1 MKKFIAM
8 MLCIV
13 LVLSLVACG
22 KDAEEPTETTTEP
35 TTETTEAPTTESPT
49 TEEVTE
55 EITEEEYIE
64 PVTDEYG
71 LDAETRELLENPVFD
86 FITIDDEGMWQPTEA
101 TELMLSMQ
109 ELLLTLP
116 IHLRFASYI
125 VQDVVHAEYKN
136 EVYFDYSEGFE
147 VVSGMSPVSF
157 QPQFVY
163 LINAPEGTDIE
174 ALCAQIE
181 ANADPH
187 RTQCPPFVENIV
199 TASSGNTIMFAMCQ
213 TPEAANALVEGFNSL
228 MAE

>member
-22 KDAEEPTETTTEP
+22 KDAEEPTETTTES
-35 TTETTEAPTTESPT
+35 TTETTEAPTTEEA
-49 TEEVTE
+49 TEEITE

-71 LDAETRELLENPVFD
+71 LDAETRELLENPVFE
-86 FITIDDEGMWQPTEA
+86 FITVDAEGMWQPTEP
-101 TELMLSMQ
+101 TEIMLTMQ
-109 ELLLTLP
+109 KLLLTLP
-116 IHLRFASYI
+116 IHLRFASYN
-125 VQDVVHAEYKN
+125 VQTVVPAEYEN
-136 EVYFDYSEGFE
+136 EVYFTHSEGFE

-181 ANADPH
+181 AKADPH
-187 RTQCPPFVENIV
+187 RTQCPPFVEHIV